1 MEDIVGVH
9 VHKTC
14 MWSWS
19 VPVVVI
25 SWRNCKFTV
34 PDLRKCG
41 DGGGDD
47 GQDIRHI
54 SLENS

>member
-1 MEDIVGVH
+1 MEDIVGVR

-19 VPVVVI
+19 IPAVVI
-25 SWRNCKFTV
+25 SQRNCEFTV
-34 PDLRKCG
+34 PDLRKR
-41 DGGGDD
+41 GGGDD

>member
-25 SWRNCKFTV
+25 SQRNCEFTV
-34 PDLRKCG
+34 PDLRKR
-41 DGGGDD
+41 GGGDD